1 MAVRNLWL
9 LGGSLAACL
18 ALCGNGYPQQPPG
31 TTPVPALPVLDP
43 APSAIMPVAPAP
55 APTPT
60 VDQLLDRLTEL
71 RRQKAELEKQEQA
84 TVKQLRDKLK
94 AQTERLEKLGIAP
107 EPKDA
112 PPAKDE
118 TKTEA
123 LRLPEIPP
131 PASTR

>member
-9 LGGSLAACL
+9 LGGGLAACL
-18 ALCGNGYPQQPPG
+18 VLSGDGYPQQPPQ
-31 TTPVPALPVLDP
+31 PVPAPVPQQLPPDP
-43 APSAIMPVAPAP
+43 APPAISPVAPAP
-55 APTPT
+55 APAAAPEPT

-107 EPKDA
+107 DPKNVPVPDG
-112 PPAKDE
+112 PVPA
-118 TKTEA
+118 
-123 LRLPEIPP
+123 IPP
-131 PASTR
+131 VSISN